1 MNAAMARPPA
11 ATQVSFGAWL
21 QERRKA
27 LDLTQEELARRIYC
41 SLSAIRKIET
51 DERKPSRP
59 VAQRLAEQLGIATTQ
74 RELFIAVARGTAP
87 VSRLSAPTAQLEPV
101 RSKLPV
107 SPTALIGR
115 EEELDALSRL
125 VRDPTC
131 RLITLTGPGGIGK
144 TRLALEVA
152 RREEAAFADGAYFVA
167 LAALESPG
175 LLPGAVAD
183 ALRFTFQGPVDPQ
196 VQLFAYLQGKSCLLL
211 LDNAEHLLEG
221 VDRFARILD
230 RAPGVKLM
238 VTSRERLQLHAEW
251 VYELGGLRVPPAAVD
266 FATQDYSA
274 VALFEA
280 NACRAQTGF
289 ELTAAQQQVVACIC
303 RMVEG
308 LPLGI
313 ELAAGWVGA
322 LGCEDIIHEME
333 RGLDFLTSTKRD
345 VPAWH
350 LGLRAVFDRSW
361 NMLGAPERD
370 VLRRLTLFRNSFT
383 RAAAEHVAG
392 ATPAVL
398 ASLVAKSM
406 VQRLANGGYHLHPV
420 IREYASVHLS
430 NDAPEAAATQ
440 TRFSEFFLGLLR
452 ERETELYGA
461 GQQQAIGELTKE
473 IDNIRTAWVGAIEL
487 EQFAPLQ
494 QAIRSYWLLCD
505 MRGWSHGCA
514 DQAESLVQAVRRRP
528 DAPDQAEVLGHALAL
543 EGAVYWR
550 LGQHQLARELLEE
563 SFALLRD
570 TCDSATFRTSRVLY
584 AVVMAHLG
592 DLATARVTIVEA
604 LARAE
609 AAGDTWNRALG
620 LLIQGRIAHLSGD
633 FGAAFAS
640 MQGSLA
646 LWRSLADRR
655 FTCLALNLLGGVAV
669 PLGRNEEARNY
680 LEESL
685 ALTTQMGDRWG
696 MGTAYRNLAAVV
708 LAQGEVAEAQSLL
721 HQSLELFRELDL
733 RWDIARS
740 VVLLGDAAA
749 ATNALDD
756 AKKQYAEAIRLAEAS
771 QLRPITLDAMLSV
784 ARLDARAGDLT
795 RAAELARTV
804 SDHPASTGE
813 AKEAAARLR
822 AELQAGGAPAI
833 NTEAGVSEPRS
844 CEALISEILAESEL
858 QTQPKRGPKSTTK
871 PKPKPIKGGGGVKV

>member
-1 MNAAMARPPA
+1 MNAAMTRPA
-11 ATQVSFGAWL
+11 AATPVSFGAWL

-27 LDLTQEELARRIYC
+27 LDLTQEALARQVYC

-59 VAQRLAEQLGIATTQ
+59 VAQRLAERLNIAPTQ
-74 RELFIAVARGTAP
+74 RELFVAVARGTAA
-87 VSRLSAPTAQLEPV
+87 VSRLPAPSAGLEPV
-101 RSKLPV
+101 RSRLPV
-107 SPTALIGR
+107 PPTALIGR
-115 EEELDALSRL
+115 EDELEALSRL
-125 VRDPTC
+125 LRDPAC

-144 TRLALEVA
+144 THLALEVA
-152 RREEAAFADGAYFVA
+152 RREEAAFADGACFVA

-183 ALRFTFQGPVDPQ
+183 ALGFTFQGPVDPQ
-196 VQLFAYLQGKSCLLL
+196 AQLFAYLQGKSCLLL
-211 LDNAEHLLEG
+211 LDNAEHLMEG

-230 RAPGVKLM
+230 RAPGVKLL
-238 VTSRERLQLHAEW
+238 VTSREHLQLHAEW
-251 VYELGGLRVPPAAVD
+251 VYELGGLRVPPPAVA

-274 VALFEA
+274 VALFVA
-280 NACRAQTGF
+280 NACREHAGF
-289 ELTAAQQQVVACIC
+289 ELTDAQQQVAARIC
-303 RMVEG
+303 RMLEG

-313 ELAAGWVGA
+313 ELAAGWVGV
-322 LGCEDIIHEME
+322 LGCEEIVREME

-345 VPAWH
+345 VPPWH

-392 ATPAVL
+392 ANPAVL

-406 VQRLANGGYHLHPV
+406 VQRLASGRYHLHPV
-420 IREYASVHLS
+420 IREFASAHLS

-440 TRFSEFFLGLLR
+440 ARFSEFFLRLLR
-452 ERETELYGA
+452 ESETELYGA
-461 GQQQAIGELTKE
+461 GQQRAIGELTKE

-487 EQFAPLQ
+487 QQFAPLQ

-528 DAPDQAEVLGHALAL
+528 DAPDHAEVLGHALAL

-592 DLATARVTIVEA
+592 DLATARVTIDEA

-620 LLIQGRIAHLSGD
+620 LLIQGRVAHLSGD
-633 FGAAFAS
+633 FSAAFAS

-669 PLGRNEEARNY
+669 PLGRYEEARSY

-708 LAQGEVAEAQSLL
+708 LAQGEVAEARSLL
-721 HQSLELFRELDL
+721 HKSLEFFRELDL

-740 VVLLGDAAA
+740 LVLLGDAAA
-749 ATNALDD
+749 ATNALD
-756 AKKQYAEAIRLAEAS
+756 AARKQYAEAIRLAEAS
-771 QLRPITLDAMLSV
+771 QLRPITLDAMLSL
-784 ARLDARAGDLT
+784 ARLNARAGDIA

-804 SDHPASTGE
+804 GDHPASTGE
-813 AKEAAARLR
+813 AKEASARLR
-822 AELQAGGAPAI
+822 AELQAGGASDI
-833 NTEAGVSEPRS
+833 RTEAGVSEPRS
-844 CEALISEILAESEL
+844 CETLISEILAYSES
-858 QTQPKRGPKSTTK
+858 QTKPKGRPKPRTK
-871 PKPKPIKGGGGVKV
+871 PKP